1 MAHYGGD
8 VILLVF
14 LVLIA
19 LFVILPVIGIA
30 LWALISTIVVG
41 LIIGGLG
48 RLIVPGAQPIGFLAT
63 VASGLCGAIL
73 GGFLGQ
79 HVFSLGRLATVLIEI
94 GIAALLVALIAG
106 GERRYKVM
114 R

>member
-1 MAHYGGD
+1 

-14 LVLIA
+14 LALIA

-30 LWALISTIVVG
+30 LWALISTIIVG
-41 LIIGGLG
+41 LILGGLG
-48 RLIVPGAQPIGFLAT
+48 RLVVPGVQSIGFLGT
-63 VASGLCGAIL
+63 VAAGLSGAIL

-79 HVFSLGRLATVLIEI
+79 HVFDLGRLATVLIEI
-94 GIAALLVALIAG
+94 GIAALVVVVMTGAQ
-106 GERRYKVM
+106 RRYHVM

>member
-1 MAHYGGD
+1 

-19 LFVILPVIGIA
+19 LFVILPIVG
-30 LWALISTIVVG
+30 LTFWALISTIIVG
-41 LIIGGLG
+41 LIVGGLG
-48 RLIVPGAQPIGFLAT
+48 RLVVPGSQSIGFAAT
-63 VASGLCGAIL
+63 VAAGLCGSLL

-79 HVFSLGRLATVLIEI
+79 HVFDLGRLATVLIEI
-94 GIAALLVALIAG
+94 GISALVVVLMTNG
-106 GERRYKVM
+106 QRRSHVL

>member
-1 MAHYGGD
+1 
-8 VILLVF
+8 VILFFFVALV
-14 LVLIA
+14 V

-30 LWALISTIVVG
+30 LWTVITAIVVG

-48 RLIVPGAQPIGFLAT
+48 RLVVPGHQPIGFLAT
-63 VASGLCGAIL
+63 VAAGLCGSIL

-79 HVFSLGRLATVLIEI
+79 HIFHLWYLGTVLIQI
-94 GIAALLVALIAG
+94 GISAAVVALLAG
-106 GERRYKVM
+106 EQRRHGIM